1 MAAAYLTLWKDS
13 TMLLEDKKIKNLI
26 GLAIIALVFSVGIV
40 LWTGPLGEFFLKNGM
55 GPRPE
60 LFQNPPVGL
69 TIRYPWNGTLFP
81 PAFPAPT
88 FVWHDSTGRAAKWL
102 VVAESEDGRRLS
114 SSLTSKTFWRPS
126 EKTWGKLRNAGLSG
140 EIRVS
145 IYAVRG
151 VSILSGSRTAFRTS
165 PDSVAGSIFYRAVP
179 VPFSYAL
186 QHLDSIRWHL
196 GDVASAEPAPAL
208 LKNMALCG
216 NCHSF
221 SKDGKTLAMD
231 VDYANDKGS
240 YVISGI
246 LPETELTPEKV
257 ITWSDYRRADGRRTF
272 GLLSQ
277 ISPDGRFAL
286 STVKDRSIFVPI
298 DNAHYSQLFFPVRGI
313 LAWYDRET
321 KRFGSLPGA
330 DDPDLCQSNPV
341 WSPDGKWVYF
351 CRTKVYRSEQ
361 ADASPEAVLPTAYA
375 EEFIS
380 GRVGFK
386 YDVFRVPF
394 NGGKGGRPEPL
405 AGASGNGMS
414 NYFPRPSPDGKWI
427 VFSQAKNFMLLQR
440 DSRLWIVPAGGGTPR
455 LLACNTDSMNSW
467 HSWSPDGK
475 WLAFATKIR
484 GPHTDVCLTHIDS
497 GGNASPPVILERFAF
512 ADRAVNIPEFVNLKP
527 SDFRSLKD
535 RFTDQ
540 GHYYVTIGRS
550 KMGEKRY
557 NEAIEMFDRALKL
570 DSTAADAHV
579 YKGHVYT
586 ITGDHPKALASYEK
600 AVAVGPAD
608 ADAWTNRG
616 SALYHLKFYERA
628 IASYDEAL
636 RLDPKN
642 AYARYA
648 RGSARAKNDDLTG
661 ALKDFD
667 AAESLGQ
674 RSKALYLER
683 GMCRAVSGNLEA
695 AFADF
700 NRAAVLDPN
709 DADARVKAGN
719 ALFRLKRYAE
729 AEAAYTAALKSAP
742 GTRDAFVF
750 RAACRSNLGRPSEA
764 LEDYDAA
771 IRINPSSAAE
781 WRLRGLVKIK
791 LGDRSGACEDFARA
805 RGLGLASA
813 DAEIRRYCGR

>member
-1 MAAAYLTLWKDS
+1 MDFKD
-13 TMLLEDKKIKNLI
+13 KRIKNI
-26 GLAIIALVFSVGIV
+26 AGLAVIVLFFAVGV
-40 LWTGPLGEFFLKNGM
+40 KLWTGPLGELFLKNGM

-60 LFQNPPVGL
+60 LFQNPPAGL
-69 TIRYPWNGTLFP
+69 TIRYPWDGTLFP

-88 FVWHDSTGRAAKWL
+88 FVWHDSTDRAGKWL
-102 VVAESEDGRRLS
+102 VVAESENGRKLY
-114 SSLTSKTFWRPS
+114 SSLTSKTSWRPS
-126 EKTWGKLRNAGLSG
+126 EKVWGKLRNAGLSA

-145 IYAVRG
+145 VYGVRG

-165 PDSVAGSIFYRAVP
+165 PDSVTGSIFYRAVP

-186 QHLDSIRWHL
+186 AHLDSIRWHL

-240 YVISGI
+240 YVISEI
-246 LPETELTPEKV
+246 LPETDLTPEKV
-257 ITWSDYRRADGRRTF
+257 ITWSDFRREDGRRTF
-272 GLLSQ
+272 GLLSH
-277 ISPDGRFAL
+277 ISPDGRFVL

-298 DNAHYSQLFFPVRGI
+298 DDAHYSQLFFPVRGI

-321 KRFGSLPGA
+321 KHFGGLPGA
-330 DDPDLCQSNPV
+330 DDPELCQSNPV

-351 CRTKVYRSEQ
+351 CRTKAYRSEK
-361 ADASPEAVLPTAYA
+361 ADASPEAVLPTSYA

-394 NGGKGGRPEPL
+394 NGGRGGRPEPV
-405 AGASGNGMS
+405 AGASRNGMS
-414 NYFPRPSPDGKWI
+414 NYFPRPSPDGKWV
-427 VFSQAKNFMLLQR
+427 VFAQAKNFMLLQP
-440 DSRLWIVPAGGGTPR
+440 DSRLWIVPAAGGTPR
-455 LLACNTDSMNSW
+455 PLACNTDSMNSW
-467 HSWSPDGK
+467 HSWSPEGK

-484 GPHTDVCLTHIDS
+484 GPHTDVCLTRIDAD
-497 GGNASPPVILERFAF
+497 GNASPPVILERFAF
-512 ADRAVNIPEFVNLKP
+512 SDRAVNIPEFVNLEA
-527 SDFRSLKD
+527 SAFRSLRD

-540 GHYYVTIGRS
+540 SHFWFTIGKN
-550 KMGEKRY
+550 KMGEKKY
-557 NEAIEMFDRALKL
+557 NEALEMFDRAIRL
-570 DSTAADAHV
+570 DSTGSEAHV
-579 YKGHVYT
+579 FKGHVYT
-586 ITGDHPKALASYEK
+586 IMGDYVRALSAYEK
-600 AVAVGPAD
+600 AVSVKPAD
-608 ADAWTNRG
+608 VVALTNRG
-616 SALYHLKFYERA
+616 SALYHLKEYGRA

-648 RGSARAKNDDLTG
+648 RGSARAKTDDLAG

-674 RSKALYLER
+674 RSKALFLER
-683 GMCRAVSGNLEA
+683 GMCRAVAGNLEA
-695 AFADF
+695 ALADF
-700 NRAAVLDPN
+700 NRAVVLDP
-709 DADARVKAGN
+709 DDSDARVKAGN
-719 ALFRLKRYAE
+719 ALFRLKRYPE
-729 AEAAYTAALKSAP
+729 AEAAYTAALKFEP
-742 GTRDAFVF
+742 GNRDAVVF

-764 LEDYDAA
+764 LEDYDEA

-805 RGLGLASA
+805 RGLGLAEA
-813 DAEIRRYCGR
+813 EAEIRRYCGR

>member
-1 MAAAYLTLWKDS
+1 MTAVCLTIRKDD
-13 TMLLEDKKIKNLI
+13 TMILKDRKIKNLI
-26 GLAIIALVFSVGIV
+26 GLAIIAVVFGAGIV

-60 LFQNPPVGL
+60 LFQNPPGGL
-69 TIRYPWNGTLFP
+69 TILYPRMGTLFP
-81 PAFPAPT
+81 PELPAPT
-88 FVWHDSTGRAAKWL
+88 VTWKDSTGRSRKWL
-102 VVAESEDGRRLS
+102 VVAESEDGRKLTA
-114 SSLTSKTFWRPS
+114 SLTSKASWRPS
-126 EKTWGKLRNAGLSG
+126 EKIWKKIRTAGLAG

-145 IYAVRG
+145 VYGVRG

-240 YVISGI
+240 YVISEI
-246 LPETELTPEKV
+246 QPETELTAEKV

-277 ISPDGRFAL
+277 ISPDGRFVL

-298 DNAHYSQLFFPVRGI
+298 DDAHYSQLFFPVRGI
-313 LAWYDRET
+313 IAWYDRTT
-321 KRFGSLPGA
+321 KRFQALPGA
-330 DDPDLCQSNPV
+330 DDPELCQSNPV

-351 CRTKVYRSEQ
+351 CRTKAYRSEK
-361 ADASPEAVLPTAYA
+361 ADASPEAVLPASYA

-380 GRVGFK
+380 GRKGFK
-386 YDVFRVPF
+386 YDVVRVPF
-394 NGGKGGRPEPL
+394 NGGKGGRSELL
-405 AGASGNGMS
+405 AGASRNGMS
-414 NYFPRPSPDGKWI
+414 NFFPRPSPDGKWI
-427 VFSQAKNFMLLQR
+427 VFCRAKNFMLLQP
-440 DSRLWIVPAGGGTPR
+440 DSKLWIMPAGGGIPR

-475 WLAFATKIR
+475 WLAFASKIR

-497 GGNASPPVILERFAF
+497 AGNASPPVILERFAF
-512 ADRAVNIPEFVNLKP
+512 SDRAVNIPEFVKLKP
-527 SDFRSLKD
+527 SAFRKLTDK
-535 RFTDQ
+535 FTDQ
-540 GHYYVTIGRS
+540 SHYWLTIGRS
-550 KMGEKRY
+550 KMGEKKY
-557 NEAIEMFDRALKL
+557 GEAVEMFDRALRL
-570 DSTAADAHV
+570 DSTAAAAHV
-579 YKGHVYT
+579 YKGHAYT
-586 ITGDHPKALASYEK
+586 MTGDFTKALAAYDR
-600 AVAVGPAD
+600 AVLVKPSD

-616 SALYHLKFYERA
+616 STLYHLKDYGRA

-648 RGSARAKNDDLTG
+648 RGSARAKTDDLAG

-667 AAESLGQ
+667 AAEGLGQ
-674 RSKALYLER
+674 RSKGLYLER
-683 GMCRAVSGNLEA
+683 GMCRAVSGKFEA
-695 AFADF
+695 ALADF
-700 NRAAVLDPN
+700 NRAAAIDPN
-709 DADARVKAGN
+709 DTDARVKAGG
-719 ALFRLKRYAE
+719 ALYQLKRFAE
-729 AEAAYTAALKSAP
+729 AETAYTAALKLET
-742 GTRDAFVF
+742 GNRDAFVF
-750 RAACRSNLGRPSEA
+750 RAACRSGLGNAAGALDDYNEA
-764 LEDYDAA
+764 L
-771 IRINPSSAAE
+771 RIDPSSAAE

-791 LGDRSGACEDFARA
+791 LDDRAGACEDFAKA
-805 RGLGLASA
+805 RSLGLVSA
-813 DAEIRRYCGR
+813 DADIRRYCGR

>member
-1 MAAAYLTLWKDS
+1 
-13 TMLLEDKKIKNLI
+13 MLLKDKRIKNLI
-26 GLAIIALVFSVGIV
+26 GLAIIALVFGAGIV
-40 LWTGPLGEFFLKNGM
+40 LWTGPLGEFFLKQGM

-60 LFQNPPVGL
+60 LFQNPPGGL

-88 FVWHDSTGRAAKWL
+88 FAWHDSTGRAGKWL
-102 VVAESEDGRRLS
+102 VVAESANGRKLH
-114 SSLTSKTFWRPS
+114 SSLISKPSWRPS
-126 EKTWGKLRNAGLSG
+126 EKVWARLRNAGLSG

-145 IYAVRG
+145 VYGVRG
-151 VSILSGSRTAFRTS
+151 VSILSGSRTVFRTS

-196 GDVASAEPAPAL
+196 GDAASAEPAPAL

-246 LPETELTPEKV
+246 QPETDLTPEKV
-257 ITWSDYRRADGRRTF
+257 ITWSDYRREDGRRTF

-321 KRFGSLPGA
+321 KRFGSLAGA
-330 DDPDLCQSNPV
+330 DDPELCQSNPV

-351 CRTKVYRSEQ
+351 CRTRVYRSRQ
-361 ADASPEAVLPTAYA
+361 ADESPEAVLPTAYA

-386 YDVFRVPF
+386 YDVYRVPF

-414 NYFPRPSPDGKWI
+414 NYFPRPSPDGRWI
-427 VFSQAKNFMLLQR
+427 VFAQAKNFMLLQP
-440 DSRLWIVPAGGGTPR
+440 DSKLWIVPVGGGTPR

-475 WLAFATKIR
+475 WLAFASKIR

-497 GGNASPPVILERFAF
+497 AGNASPPVILERFAF
-512 ADRAVNIPEFVNLKP
+512 PDRAVNIPEFVNLAP
-527 SDFRSLKD
+527 SGLRALNDK
-535 RFTDQ
+535 FTDQ
-540 GHYYVTIGRS
+540 SHYWFTIGKN
-550 KMGEKRY
+550 KMGEKKY
-557 NEAIEMFDRALKL
+557 NEAVEMFDRALRL
-570 DSTAADAHV
+570 DSTASEAHV
-579 YKGHVYT
+579 FKGHVYT
-586 ITGDHPKALASYEK
+586 IQGEFAKALAAYEK
-600 AVAVGPAD
+600 AVSVNPAD
-608 ADAWTNRG
+608 VTALTNRG
-616 SALYHLKFYERA
+616 SALYHLKEYGRA

-642 AYARYA
+642 AFARYA
-648 RGSARAKNDDLTG
+648 RGSAKAKADDLAG
-661 ALKDFD
+661 ALRDFD
-667 AAESLGQ
+667 AAEGLGQ
-674 RSKALYLER
+674 VSKELYLER
-683 GMCRAVSGNLEA
+683 GMCRAVSGQMEA
-695 AFADF
+695 ALADF
-700 NRAAVLDPN
+700 NRAAALDPN

-719 ALFRLKRYAE
+719 ALFRLKRFAE
-729 AEAAYTAALKSAP
+729 AEAAYTAALKIGP
-742 GTRDAFVF
+742 GNRDAVVF

-764 LEDYDAA
+764 LEDYDEA
-771 IRINPSSAAE
+771 IRIDPSSAAE
-781 WRLRGLVKIK
+781 WRLRGLVRIK
-791 LGDRSGACEDFARA
+791 LGDRAGACGDFERA
-805 RGLGLASA
+805 RSLGLSSVE
-813 DAEIRRYCGR
+813 AEIRRYCGK